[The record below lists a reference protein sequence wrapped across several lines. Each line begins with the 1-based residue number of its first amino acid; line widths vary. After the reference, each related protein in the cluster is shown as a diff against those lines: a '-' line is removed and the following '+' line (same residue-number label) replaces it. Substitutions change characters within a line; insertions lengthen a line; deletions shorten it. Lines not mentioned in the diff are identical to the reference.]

1 MERKNETKLSRR
13 NLWGYAIGAIPNGLL
28 TLIFTLKYIEYFYE
42 KLQLSPILF
51 IIGQIIYLVVNAL
64 NDPLLGQLSDRTNPM
79 RWGSRRKIYIK
90 YGAPIWALTFML
102 VWIPWSFNNQ
112 VIIFLHFI
120 ISICLFDTMLT
131 LVVLV
136 WLALLPEMTSDL
148 DERNKGNFLALV
160 LGAIVILPTF
170 LIVGGLDPTSL
181 EFRVFMLIIA
191 IFSTILLLITAFLC
205 EESPE
210 FRKDEGLPLWKA
222 VKETLKLRSFQL
234 YMGYIVCDAFIGS
247 IGLSY
252 LFVYLLIL
260 GEGGLLY
267 YFIIL
272 FFLGYGSNFLCM
284 KLRPKWG
291 MHKIILRF
299 GAIKII
305 GTLIFFILLLFID
318 AQGFVLTGFAILT
331 FFGGYTIFNTPILY
345 LSIDEDELN
354 HKSRREG
361 MFFGIDALIHKPT
374 QSIGP
379 IVATIIL
386 EAFNY
391 VKDSDIQPDSAYLG
405 IKILMLLVPVIVSA
419 VGLIFIYFYPIH
431 GEKLDK
437 MREQLK
443 ILHEE
448 KQKRIE

>member
-205 EESPE
+205 
-210 FRKDEGLPLWKA
+210 
-222 VKETLKLRSFQL
+222 V
-234 YMGYIVCDAFIGS
+234 
-247 IGLSY
+247 
-252 LFVYLLIL
+252 
-260 GEGGLLY
+260 
-267 YFIIL
+267 
-272 FFLGYGSNFLCM
+272 
-284 KLRPKWG
+284 
-291 MHKIILRF
+291 
-299 GAIKII
+299 
-305 GTLIFFILLLFID
+305 GTSILLGGHI
-318 AQGFVLTGFAILT
+318 AI
-331 FFGGYTIFNTPILY
+331 
-345 LSIDEDELN
+345 
-354 HKSRREG
+354 
-361 MFFGIDALIHKPT
+361 
-374 QSIGP
+374 
-379 IVATIIL
+379 
-386 EAFNY
+386 
-391 VKDSDIQPDSAYLG
+391 
-405 IKILMLLVPVIVSA
+405 
-419 VGLIFIYFYPIH
+419 
-431 GEKLDK
+431 
-437 MREQLK
+437 
-443 ILHEE
+443 
-448 KQKRIE
+448 